1 MQLELKVKQNES
13 DHYAEEIVQLET
25 EKKTLTDEVV
35 SYLYLNLKC
44 LHRMCKSRNLKLNII
59 KFFN

>member
-1 MQLELKVKQNES
+1 MQNES
-13 DHYAEEIVQLET
+13 DHYAEEVVQLET

-44 LHRMCKSRNLKLNII
+44 LHGLCKSRNLKLII
-59 KFFN
+59 ILYYY